1 MLNDTERAILSR
13 LSEYSEEI
21 EDSWDVPRAISLPGL
36 ADSLGL
42 VRSSLHKPLTKL
54 EKDGLVFTR
63 IAHVIGGGSRKR
75 KVIHLT
81 SSGRDAVSRF
91 ESEHQ
96 FKSGKKFGKM
106 PELTRLFGR
115 NNDINDLT
123 KQILDGD
130 NIFLSGL
137 PGIGKTSLAR
147 NIVPKILEVG
157 WTVRWA
163 TCYSNT
169 DISSIASQWT
179 GKKSLRDSSALT
191 SYCGKNK
198 NLLIIDEIQEIHPR
212 HIDSIDKLLNQL
224 SESKASIL
232 VIFRSPNPFNS
243 IDGFCDFRLSGLNKK
258 DGRNLLPDEIE
269 YEEALNIV
277 EALGGHPLALH
288 LWRPESELPAEVE
301 AVQNFVE
308 SNVISKLKK
317 DALSTLDELSLSP
330 IPLPV
335 DEISNSSGI
344 NELDDSAILR
354 WYQEKSEPHHLIRNV
369 RRSLWSDSEKKK
381 MHKNAASFWSKI
393 DNEKSLWLETFHKI
407 NSNDFDSSQI
417 SDKISIISEDDSATA
432 ALLIEEAIKFED
444 NDNFRIKAVDI
455 AFERAEYEIA
465 EEHLPMIEDSPQKK
479 LRLARLCRINGDID
493 SALSLEEE
501 ALSQLSAA
509 DKIRFT
515 ISMIVRKFD
524 DRISRKIDNSLAR
537 EILNEIHQID
547 FQNLSDTDRFTAEL
561 TLNLL
566 KHSIALETSDLTL
579 ASQSRTELEIILS
592 DNEEYLKMLDL
603 RAKLAISNT
612 PELLELTLES
622 VNSFIQDTS
631 DQLKKIGIIH
641 SALEVTKPN
650 FPDWL
655 IQHHDDLFQEPMRE
669 DLAAYRRISAQ
680 CWYWRG
686 IIHPNYRLSYWQ
698 EAIHRFRSA
707 ECNKA
712 ANELLEKLTRSI

>member
-1 MLNDTERAILSR
+1 M
-13 LSEYSEEI
+13 
-21 EDSWDVPRAISLPGL
+21 
-36 ADSLGL
+36 
-42 VRSSLHKPLTKL
+42 
-54 EKDGLVFTR
+54 
-63 IAHVIGGGSRKR
+63 
-75 KVIHLT
+75 
-81 SSGRDAVSRF
+81 
-91 ESEHQ
+91 
-96 FKSGKKFGKM
+96 
-106 PELTRLFGR
+106 
-115 NNDINDLT
+115 
-123 KQILDGD
+123 
-130 NIFLSGL
+130 
-137 PGIGKTSLAR
+137 
-147 NIVPKILEVG
+147 
-157 WTVRWA
+157 
-163 TCYSNT
+163 
-169 DISSIASQWT
+169 
-179 GKKSLRDSSALT
+179 
-191 SYCGKNK
+191 
-198 NLLIIDEIQEIHPR
+198 
-212 HIDSIDKLLNQL
+212 
-224 SESKASIL
+224 
-232 VIFRSPNPFNS
+232 
-243 IDGFCDFRLSGLNKK
+243 
-258 DGRNLLPDEIE
+258 
-269 YEEALNIV
+269 
-277 EALGGHPLALH
+277 
-288 LWRPESELPAEVE
+288 
-301 AVQNFVE
+301 
-308 SNVISKLKK
+308 
-317 DALSTLDELSLSP
+317 
-330 IPLPV
+330 
-335 DEISNSSGI
+335 
-344 NELDDSAILR
+344 
-354 WYQEKSEPHHLIRNV
+354 
-369 RRSLWSDSEKKK
+369 
-381 MHKNAASFWSKI
+381 
-393 DNEKSLWLETFHKI
+393 
-407 NSNDFDSSQI
+407 
-417 SDKISIISEDDSATA
+417 
-432 ALLIEEAIKFED
+432 
-444 NDNFRIKAVDI
+444 DI

-465 EEHLPMIEDSPQKK
+465 EEHLPMIEESPQKK

-655 IQHHDDLFQEPMRE
+655 IQYHDDLFQEPMRE